1 MATHKSAIKRNR
13 QNIKRRAR
21 NQQAKAALRTSVK
34 KARTAIQ
41 SGDKSAKELTLTSE
55 KLLAKAA
62 GKGVLNKK
70 TAARLTSRLAKRL
83 RASSR

>member
-34 KARTAIQ
+34 KARAAIQ
-41 SGDKSAKELTLTSE
+41 SGDKSAKEQTLTSE

-62 GKGVLNKK
+62 GKGILNKK